1 MPVTLAGALN
11 VRLSTSTSTLSL
23 PAYPAAIWMVSPLDG
38 SATAAAIVEYV
49 CGTLRVVRYVSF
61 MRCGVF
67 VHEDLP
73 LIVRVEHKYEVLG
86 SCRRRSSFIRLSTEL
101 KIDLTTIEPT
111 CCQSMAK
118 TL

>member
-1 MPVTLAGALN
+1 
-11 VRLSTSTSTLSL
+11 
-23 PAYPAAIWMVSPLDG
+23 
-38 SATAAAIVEYV
+38 
-49 CGTLRVVRYVSF
+49 

-86 SCRRRSSFIRLSTEL
+86 SCRRRSSFIRLTTEL

-111 CCQSMAK
+111 VANVDENLVSHDERVAGRPKKSKPTSMQPNSFQSTA
-118 TL
+118 